1 MDNEMLCDYYNH
13 DLCWQLSGTLLI
25 FGLSATPKFYTAR
38 NQPLGELVVEPLPVV
53 EAPKVVEVF

>member
-1 MDNEMLCDYYNH
+1 MLCDYYNH